1 MKKEKS
7 KKYTIRIDE
16 EFHDILKD
24 LKFEY
29 GTMENGLRK
38 VYEYWKE
45 RKNANKQIIKNRN
58 SSEKN

>member
-1 MKKEKS
+1 MKKEK
-7 KKYTIRIDE
+7 KFTIRIDE

-38 VYEYWKE
+38 IYEYWKE
-45 RKNANKQIIKNRN
+45 RRKKW
-58 SSEKN
+58 EKLNLNFGIHY

>member
-1 MKKEKS
+1 MKTNKE

-16 EFHDILKD
+16 EFHDLLKT
-24 LKFEY
+24 LKSEY

-45 RKNANKQIIKNRN
+45 RKKK
-58 SSEKN
+58 